1 MTFKQFFY
9 ENEKLELKTLRPI
22 TVTYKSVDGV
32 IKQEIYSG
40 PDAEQKARDFI
51 DKWVG
56 LNGEIGEN
64 ANYIVANDGVGIV
77 AVKGIDISDLLG
89 REKPSPDLSG
99 GYTKNLIR
107 TTLLLNFPRFL
118 SVGKLDDDS
127 FIFDFKTGVM
137 NKFRQKEVG
146 RMIFSVRYLI
156 DISEI
161 LLSLHIFTYFVGE
174 TDKKEYFKNFY
185 FKPSRNFEEDLKTVE
200 SFFLEHESKIKE
212 TEKYINNDNAIQ
224 RQ

>member
-1 MTFKQFFY
+1 MTFKHFFY

-32 IKQEIYSG
+32 IKQQIYSG

-51 DKWVG
+51 DEWVG

-99 GYTKNLIR
+99 GYTENLLR

-127 FIFDFKTGVM
+127 FIFDFETGVV

-146 RMIFSVRYLI
+146 RMFFSVRYLI

-174 TDKKEYFKNFY
+174 TDEKRYFKNFY

-200 SFFLEHESKIKE
+200 SFLLEHESKIKE
-212 TEKYINNDNAIQ
+212 VEKYIKNDNAIQ